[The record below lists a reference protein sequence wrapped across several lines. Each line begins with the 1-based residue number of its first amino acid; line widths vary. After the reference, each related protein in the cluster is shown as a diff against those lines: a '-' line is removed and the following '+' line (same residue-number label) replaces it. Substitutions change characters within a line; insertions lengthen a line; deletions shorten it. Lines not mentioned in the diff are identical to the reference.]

1 MTDDKESAAAQATE
15 AESRG
20 SLETSLPPGPA
31 SAAPLSQNAATQ
43 AHQDGSEH
51 PDRAPAAAAPCA
63 WKGLCPH
70 AEACDRAGTC
80 LRAMQLDPDPTHWSR
95 EDRGDGY
102 GDTSGGMPLKT
113 GE

>member
-1 MTDDKESAAAQATE
+1 MDCGKEKGVGMSAAKESAAAQVTE
-15 AESRG
+15 AASRG

-31 SAAPLSQNAATQ
+31 SAAP
-43 AHQDGSEH
+43 
-51 PDRAPAAAAPCA
+51 CA

-70 AEACDRAGTC
+70 AEDCDMAGTC
-80 LRAMQLDPDPTHWSR
+80 LRAMRLDPDPTHWSR

-102 GDTSGGMPLKT
+102 GETSMGLPLRK